1 MAAPPDILQL
11 SKSQVHLFEKF
22 CCIYEALNG
31 QKIESQ
37 IQTVQLTTNCFKS
50 NFTPMVRWN
59 QIFYLMY
66 KSNMTYNEDKC
77 MSMCREEANTIS
89 YFYHVAYILMFILTV
104 SSNLLVIFAILK
116 TTKLRSTIANL
127 FILSLAFS
135 DLFVGLFIIPI
146 KIKKSLNNMHFC
158 LNDEWCRFYI
168 TTDNV
173 FFSISITNLL
183 VIAIDRYIAL
193 HYTYAYPR
201 ILTRTRA
208 KIVIAA
214 LWFYGIIWGFLANIP
229 WDDSGNDA
237 ITINRGS
244 CVLENSYYIYSV
256 FVLVFSIPVIVMG
269 VIYIRIFLIARHHAN
284 DIVNST
290 SLSHNNNSKQ
300 NGDTHHGDI
309 SLIKEKKPKRRS
321 ILKGIRSSFT
331 SGFTRRHD
339 SAQYYKMI
347 FKASKTVATVYGTF
361 VVSWAPVCIISA
373 TLHACV
379 ECFGA
384 EPTESGHKWY
394 TVVFVNFLPILASMA
409 NPFIYAI
416 LSKQYRR
423 AFKKILLGVYPKS
436 FRWMREQSNSSS
448 KASKKSYAESVL
460 L

>member
-1 MAAPPDILQL
+1 MNQSIKP
-11 SKSQVHLFEKF
+11 KSENQS
-22 CCIYEALNG
+22 
-31 QKIESQ
+31 ESLYFSFS
-37 IQTVQLTTNCFKS
+37 T
-50 NFTPMVRWN
+50 
-59 QIFYLMY
+59 
-66 KSNMTYNEDKC
+66 DKC
-77 MSMCREEANTIS
+77 MSMCREETNTIS
-89 YFYHVAYILMFILTV
+89 YFYHVAYILMFIITV
-104 SSNLLVIFAILK
+104 SSNLLVIFSIFK
-116 TTKLRSTIANL
+116 TTKLRSNIANL

-135 DLFVGLFIIPI
+135 DLFVGLFIIPV

-158 LNDEWCRFYI
+158 LNDRWCRFYI

-208 KIVIAA
+208 KIIIAA
-214 LWFYGIIWGFLANIP
+214 LWFYGMIWGFLANIP

-244 CVLENSYYIYSV
+244 CVLENAYYIYSV

-290 SLSHNNNSKQ
+290 SLSHNNNHKQHHQ
-300 NGDTHHGDI
+300 NGDTQHENT
-309 SLIKEKKPKRRS
+309 SLIKEKKKKRRS

-331 SGFTRRHD
+331 SSRRHD

-361 VVSWAPVCIISA
+361 VVSWTPVCIISVL
-373 TLHACV
+373 LHACAK
-379 ECFGA
+379 CFDA
-384 EPTESGHKWY
+384 EPTESGEKWY
-394 TVVFVNFLPILASMA
+394 TVVFINFLPILTSMA

-436 FRWMREQSNSSS
+436 FRWMREKSNSSS
-448 KASKKSYAESVL
+448 KKSYVESEL